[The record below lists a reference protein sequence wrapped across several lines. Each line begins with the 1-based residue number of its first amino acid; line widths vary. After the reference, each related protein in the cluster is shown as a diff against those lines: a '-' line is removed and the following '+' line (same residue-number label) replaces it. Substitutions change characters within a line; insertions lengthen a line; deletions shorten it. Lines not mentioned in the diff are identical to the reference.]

1 MAGAPVTERR
11 LRDLYT
17 WIAAHR
23 LMLIEYAGML
33 AEAAGWDR
41 RCEGVLERLQERI
54 ATIAR
59 ELALALET
67 LDRIHPPPMD
77 PYEDEDTIP
86 ICLRGVL
93 K

>member
-1 MAGAPVTERR
+1 MTERR

-23 LMLIEYAGML
+23 LMLIEYAGRL
-33 AEAAGWDR
+33 AESARWDLR
-41 RCEGVLERLQERI
+41 REGVRVQELN

-59 ELALALET
+59 ELAMALEV
-67 LDRIHPPPMD
+67 LDRVHPPPLE